1 MTATTLGTT
10 ISALA
15 GALFVVLS
23 LVTFRARRADRRA
36 GNLAAIRETN
46 VKAMAWAYDVRT
58 WAASRGLLEQLPPL
72 PKEMTPEYLSGKA
85 EGEGNPELAQL
96 ADFASRMLPQGQ
108 GSPE

>member
-1 MTATTLGTT
+1 MNATTIGTL

-15 GALFVVLS
+15 ALLFVVLS

-46 VKAMAWAYDVRT
+46 IAVLAWSYEVRAWAAT
-58 WAASRGLLEQLPPL
+58 RGLLNQLPPL
-72 PKEMTPEYLSGKA
+72 PKEMTPEYLTGKA

-96 ADFASRMLPQGQ
+96 ADFATKMLSQSQG
-108 GSPE
+108 GSE